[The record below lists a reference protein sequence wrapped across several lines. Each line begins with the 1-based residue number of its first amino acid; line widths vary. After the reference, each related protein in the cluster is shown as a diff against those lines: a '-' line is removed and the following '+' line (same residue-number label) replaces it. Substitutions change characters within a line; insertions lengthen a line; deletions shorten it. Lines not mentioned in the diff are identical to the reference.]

1 MPLAIPA
8 SASAPLNHDLA
19 SLLRARCQRSPDAV
33 VIHAGG
39 ASLGAAAF
47 DAASDQVAAWL
58 VAQGVAKGDRVALY
72 GVNGPEFAVAYFGIV
87 KAGAVVVPLN
97 LLQNPR
103 ELAFV
108 LNDAG
113 VRGLI
118 HSAVLTEKVA
128 ALRAHGIASDLGSG
142 FVQAIAEV
150 SDWARLADGLPLPD
164 VRIDAAVDLAAILYT
179 SGTTGNPKGAM
190 LSHRNLAFDTW
201 SAAQATQLQDDD
213 VLLVVLPMFHS
224 FAASVGM
231 IMPLLWGAALA
242 PVPKFDAGLVAETI
256 AAVGATVF
264 MGVPSMYNV
273 LLHLP
278 DQDRNKLAS
287 LRLCVSGGAA
297 MPVALMKAF
306 EERFGLPIY
315 EGDGPTECGPVTCL
329 NPLGG
334 ARKPASVGVPIP
346 MVDMA
351 IRDLQGGPVA
361 DGEVGEI
368 CVRGANVMRGYWH
381 LQEATAESFWG
392 DGWFRTGDLGLRDSD
407 GYFFIV
413 DRIKDMIIVNGMNV
427 YPRMVEEVLY
437 EHPAVAEAA
446 VIGAPHDSHGEIP
459 VAYVALK
466 TEATAAALRAFCR
479 ERLGPH
485 QVPRRFT
492 IVDAL
497 PKNAA
502 GKIVKRELR
511 KQGELE
517 RGVDLPE

>member
-1 MPLAIPA
+1 MPVLISDAANPPLSDSLPAI
-8 SASAPLNHDLA
+8 
-19 SLLRARCQRSPDAV
+19 LRARCRRGPEQAV
-33 VIHAGG
+33 IAAGS
-39 ASLGAAAF
+39 ASLSARQF
-47 DAASDQVAAWL
+47 DAYGDRVAAWL
-58 VAQGVAKGDRVALY
+58 AGKGIVKGDRVALY
-72 GVNGPEFAVAYFGIV
+72 GINGPEFAVAYFGIV

-103 ELAFV
+103 ELAYV
-108 LNDAG
+108 VKDSGAK
-113 VRGLI
+113 GLI
-118 HSAVLTEKVA
+118 HSAVLGDKVA
-128 ALRAHGIASDLGSG
+128 ALDEFELGLG
-142 FVQAIAEV
+142 FAQSIGSVEE
-150 SDWARLADGLPLPD
+150 WTRLAEGMSVPE
-164 VRIDAAVDLAAILYT
+164 IDIDPGEDLAAILYT

-190 LSHRNLAFDTW
+190 LTHRNLAFDTW
-201 SAAQATQLQDDD
+201 SAAQATQLRSDD

-242 PVPKFDAGLVAETI
+242 PVPKFDASLVADTI

-278 DQDRNKLAS
+278 DASADKLRS

-297 MPVALMKAF
+297 MPVALMNAF
-306 EERFGLPIY
+306 EQRFGLAIH
-315 EGDGPTECGPVTCL
+315 EGDGPTECSPVTCL
-329 NPLGG
+329 NPIGG
-334 ARKPASVGVPIP
+334 ERKPASVGLPIP
-346 MVDMA
+346 MVEMA
-351 IRDLQGGPVA
+351 IRDLNGKPVA

-368 CVRGANVMRGYWH
+368 CVRGANVMKGYWH
-381 LQEATAESFWG
+381 LPEATAESFW
-392 DGWFRTGDLGLRDSD
+392 DDWFRTGDLGLRDGD

-437 EHPAVAEAA
+437 EHPAVSEAA
-446 VIGAPHDSHGEIP
+446 VIGAPHESHGEIP

-466 TEATAAALRAFCR
+466 AAATSAELRAFCR
-479 ERLGPH
+479 DRLGPH

-492 IVDAL
+492 VLDAL

-517 RGVDLPE
+517 RGVDLPA